1 MRVEGKRVK
10 ERREK
15 ENSYSFL
22 LFGYFKNYVKGGGN
36 RFVWIF

>member
-22 LFGYFKNYVKGGGN
+22 CLDVLK
-36 RFVWIF
+36 IM